1 MVWFWGEAAAA
12 AAAVAVSAPPGAVIV
27 PASASATIAVRAAAA
42 AAKTAGA
49 ATSAPAAKA
58 AATSASAATV
68 AAAVASSATA
78 AGAAVAAVATGAAS
92 ASATGAVVGT
102 IPSAVGAAAAA
113 TGAAV
118 GRTTTGATSAAATTA
133 SPVGTTLAL
142 PLQLT
147 SVGNV
152 LRPGFDSIFIG
163 KSFVGVTLVMG
174 LSATDTALSMRRK
187 VATRIATMQLPRR
200 RGGGGGLSED
210 RFRLVWSGKAVDS
223 GSSLMSLGIQPNHT
237 LEAVFYHAAG
247 VGSQKEVR
255 TSPVQ
260 TLVIRML
267 RENVG
272 CRCNGVA
279 KCISY
284 IYPHGQVVAGTSVF
298 EPQSRPA
305 KVLVGAFCE
314 VVFREN
320 TFRMFSVKDREQK
333 MAKDFWQTLQ
343 ISPGHPKCTPSTATD
358 FFRCYVDAVEKETG
372 VTFTEP
378 PFFKEVFVAH
388 MGMTPDKRSMFFDH
402 YEAGDN
408 QTNVNNLQIRRH
420 IHEKLCNMSLR
431 EVPWKWETLA
441 IRHSLQRALNFPRV
455 PLLPKFVCER
465 AAGVPKEQ
473 SIFIDGAFCSYFCQ
487 NCSQPGATV
496 APPAA
501 AAGAAA
507 ARVNIKKQRRKNRVA
522 EWEKWLKFES
532 GSCCDTHNAAII
544 ADACQISSRK
554 GCPMYAISALH
565 CDDQFHVKCGFTML
579 FPGCKTMVGKLK
591 QFVDIM
597 LI

>member
-1 MVWFWGEAAAA
+1 MVVALRGTSYVPLRSRDVVIVDISRVGLEGIEVVVWFWGEAAAAA

-147 SVGNV
+147 SVGNLV
-152 LRPGFDSIFIG
+152 RPGFDSIFIG

-247 VGSQKEVR
+247 VGKKDVR
-255 TSPVQ
+255 KRGEE
-260 TLVIRML
+260 TLVTRML

-272 CRCNGVA
+272 CRCNGDANCWSIV
-279 KCISY
+279 
-284 IYPHGQVVAGTSVF
+284 YPRGNAAEGKLVF
-298 EPQSRPA
+298 EPESRPA

-314 VVFREN
+314 VVFREV
-320 TFRMFSVKDREQK
+320 TPRMYNYTDRVQK
-333 MAKDFWQTLQ
+333 MAKDFWRTLQ
-343 ISPGHPKCTPSTATD
+343 ISPGHPKRTPSTATD
-358 FFRCYVDAVEKETG
+358 FFRCYVNAVEKETG

-378 PFFKEVFVAH
+378 PFFKDVFVAH

-420 IHEKLCNMSLR
+420 IHDKLCNMRWR
-431 EVPWKWETLA
+431 EVPWRWETAA

-496 APPAA
+496 AP
-501 AAGAAA
+501 
-507 ARVNIKKQRRKNRVA
+507 
-522 EWEKWLKFES
+522 
-532 GSCCDTHNAAII
+532 
-544 ADACQISSRK
+544 QIGR
-554 GCPMYAISALH
+554 A
-565 CDDQFHVKCGFTML
+565 HV
-579 FPGCKTMVGKLK
+579 
-591 QFVDIM
+591 
-597 LI
+597 

>member
-1 MVWFWGEAAAA
+1 MVVALRGTSNVPLRSRDVVIVDISRVGLEGIEVVVWFWGEAAAAA

-247 VGSQKEVR
+247 VG
-255 TSPVQ
+255 
-260 TLVIRML
+260 
-267 RENVG
+267 
-272 CRCNGVA
+272 
-279 KCISY
+279 
-284 IYPHGQVVAGTSVF
+284 
-298 EPQSRPA
+298 
-305 KVLVGAFCE
+305 
-314 VVFREN
+314 
-320 TFRMFSVKDREQK
+320 
-333 MAKDFWQTLQ
+333 
-343 ISPGHPKCTPSTATD
+343 
-358 FFRCYVDAVEKETG
+358 
-372 VTFTEP
+372 
-378 PFFKEVFVAH
+378 
-388 MGMTPDKRSMFFDH
+388 
-402 YEAGDN
+402 
-408 QTNVNNLQIRRH
+408 
-420 IHEKLCNMSLR
+420 
-431 EVPWKWETLA
+431 
-441 IRHSLQRALNFPRV
+441 
-455 PLLPKFVCER
+455 
-465 AAGVPKEQ
+465 
-473 SIFIDGAFCSYFCQ
+473 
-487 NCSQPGATV
+487 
-496 APPAA
+496 
-501 AAGAAA
+501 
-507 ARVNIKKQRRKNRVA
+507 RRKIVQ
-522 EWEKWLKFES
+522 
-532 GSCCDTHNAAII
+532 D
-544 ADACQISSRK
+544 K
-554 GCPMYAISALH
+554 GCTKHWSLE
-565 CDDQFHVKCGFTML
+565 C
-579 FPGCKTMVGKLK
+579 
-591 QFVDIM
+591 
-597 LI
+597 

>member
-1 MVWFWGEAAAA
+1 MVWFWGEAAAAA

-260 TLVIRML
+260 TLVISML
-267 RENVG
+267 REKVG

-314 VVFREN
+314 VVFREV
-320 TFRMFSVKDREQK
+320 TPRMYNYTDREQERDK
-333 MAKDFWQTLQ
+333 GVFRTLQ
-343 ISPGHPKCTPSTATD
+343 ISPGHPKRNPSTATY
-358 FFRCYVDAVEKETG
+358 FFRCYVNAVEKKTG

-378 PFFKEVFVAH
+378 PFFKDVFVAH
-388 MGMTPDKRSMFFDH
+388 MGMTPDKRSMFLDH
-402 YEAGDN
+402 YVAGNN

-420 IHEKLCNMSLR
+420 IHDKLCNMRWR
-431 EVPWKWETLA
+431 EVPPEWETAA
-441 IRHSLQRALNFPRV
+441 ILHSLQRALHFPGV

-473 SIFIDGAFCSYFCQ
+473 SVFIDGAFCSYFVTKI
-487 NCSQPGATV
+487 SQIGAAA
-496 APPAA
+496 APASAGAAATPA
-501 AAGAAA
+501 AAGAEAA
-507 ARVNIKKQRRKNRVA
+507 TVNTKKRKRKNRVA
-522 EWEKWLKFES
+522 EWEKWLKF
-532 GSCCDTHNAAII
+532 AK
-544 ADACQISSRK
+544 R
-554 GCPMYAISALH
+554 
-565 CDDQFHVKCGFTML
+565 
-579 FPGCKTMVGKLK
+579 
-591 QFVDIM
+591 
-597 LI
+597 